1 MSKILN
7 KIENEREGFDI
18 DKPDS
23 KVWENIHQELH
34 PDKKKQGFP
43 WLKLAAVFVVSLGT
57 IWYFKSNSID
67 ENKEVAQVETY
78 IDTSELENGN
88 IDSARVP
95 FPLYKKRKIARGG
108 GWKDISYY
116 LQPGH
121 RSYETPPYSEQ
132 ETGPGYRPFRGN
144 VFKKQVAE
152 NDVTNLEKS
161 NVGFRNVQTH
171 IGRTVSFSNL
181 YMDQTEITNNEYRDF
196 VAGVRNQPVLIEAD
210 GRSGTLGEAGSG
222 SYTYT
227 WDFGSGAPVCVGSS
241 ITLNGSYNVTVT
253 DVNGCVA
260 TNSPGYGYD
269 FQHDLNPDFVY
280 VNGNAVMR
288 NGRSP
293 YTEEQQQEISSGYY
307 YEQYDEF
314 AENEFVKTM
323 EEAVSTFGID
333 VDGAGY
339 SNMRRYINNGFLPP
353 KDAVKLEEM
362 INYFEYKLPEPKN
375 NRPFAVTT
383 ELGAC
388 PWNEKNQ
395 LFQICMKGKSIAQ
408 EEFPASNLVFLIDVS
423 GSMDEANKLPLLK
436 QGFKML
442 VKNLREKDKVS
453 IVVYAGAAGL
463 VLPTTSGKNK
473 EKILE
478 AIDNLNAGGS
488 TAGGEGIMLA
498 YDIAK
503 KNFITGGNNRI
514 ILATDGDFNVGVSD
528 DDALIRLVEEK
539 RKTGVFISVLGFG
552 EGNLQASKMEK
563 IADNGNGNYSYI
575 DQILEAKK
583 VLVSEMGG
591 TLHTIAKDVKLQLEF
606 NPKQVKSYRLLGYEN
621 RMLATEDFE
630 NDLKDAGDLGSGHT
644 IVALYEIVPADG
656 EKEAKSKL
664 KYQST
669 IFNDDEELE
678 KELLTLKFR
687 YKEPDG
693 EKSKLMTYVIKKKL
707 KENMSENFRFASAV
721 AEFGLLI
728 RESEYKGDASFEKL
742 IERAQKSKGDDL
754 KGYRSEFIQ
763 LAEKGEILFNDY
775 HSSK

>member
-7 KIENEREGFDI
+7 KIENEREGFDN

-23 KVWENIHQELH
+23 KVWNNIHKELH
-34 PDKKKQGFP
+34 PEKRKQGFP
-43 WLKLAAVFVVSLGT
+43 WLKLAAVFIVSLGT
-57 IWYFKSNSID
+57 IWYFSDNSKD
-67 ENKEVAQVETY
+67 KNSEMTKVETY
-78 IDTSELENGN
+78 VDTMEMSEEIMKQRRL
-88 IDSARVP
+88 I
-95 FPLYKKRKIARGG
+95 RGG
-108 GWKDISYY
+108 SWKDVQYY
-116 LQPGH
+116 FQSGQ
-121 RSYETPPYSEQ
+121 RTFEKPPYSEQ
-132 ETGPGYRPFRGN
+132 ETDPGFRPFRGN
-144 VFKKQVAE
+144 ISKTQVFESEYLDQ
-152 NDVTNLEKS
+152 TKS
-161 NVGFRNVQTH
+161 NIGFRNVQSN
-171 IGRTVSFSNL
+171 IGRTVSISSF
-181 YMDQTEITNNEYRDF
+181 YMDETEIKNNEYRKF
-196 VAGVRNQPVLIEAD
+196 VGEVRDKLVFTSTNA
-210 GRSGTLGEAGSG
+210 SNSTA
-222 SYTYT
+222 YTY
-227 WDFGSGAPVCVGSS
+227 DFGDGS
-241 ITLNGSYNVTVT
+241 T
-253 DVNGCVA
+253 
-260 TNSPGYGYD
+260 YD
-269 FQHDLNPDFVY
+269 FMHDLNPHFVY
-280 VNGNAVMR
+280 VNGNCVLA

-293 YTEEQQQEISSGYY
+293 YTEQQQELSAGHY

-314 AENEFVKTM
+314 LENEFVKTM

-333 VDGAGY
+333 VDAAGY

-362 INYFEYKLPEPKN
+362 INYFGYNLPEPKN
-375 NRPFAVTT
+375 DRPFAVTT
-383 ELGAC
+383 ELGKC

-395 LFQICMKGKSIAQ
+395 LFQICMKGKSIPQ

-423 GSMDEANKLPLLK
+423 GSMEDANKLPLLK

-463 VLPTTSGKNK
+463 VLSPTSGKNK
-473 EKILE
+473 DKILE

-488 TAGGEGIMLA
+488 TAGGEGILLA

-503 KNFITGGNNRI
+503 KNFIKEGNNRI

-575 DQILEAKK
+575 DGVLEAKK
-583 VLVSEMGG
+583 VLVTEMGG

-656 EKEAKSKL
+656 DNEAKSKL

-669 IFNDDEELE
+669 FITKDEELQ

-728 RESEYKGDASFEKL
+728 RESEYKGNASFDSL
-742 IERAQKSKGDDL
+742 IKRAQKSKGEDL
-754 KGYRSEFIQ
+754 KGYRAEFIQ
-763 LAEKGEILFNDY
+763 LAEKGQILFEEY
-775 HSSK
+775 HSNKKQ

>member
-7 KIENEREGFDI
+7 KIDNEREGFDN
-18 DKPDS
+18 DRPDS
-23 KVWENIHQELH
+23 KIWDNIHQELH
-34 PDKKKQGFP
+34 PEKKKQVFP
-43 WLKLAAVFVVSLGT
+43 WLKLAAVFVISLGT
-57 IWYFKSNSID
+57 IWYFNSD
-67 ENKEVAQVETY
+67 SVEENQEMAQVETY
-78 IDTSELENGN
+78 IDTNELKNESV
-88 IDSARVP
+88 DSSRMN
-95 FPLYKKRKIARGG
+95 LSLNKNRKVIRGS
-108 GWKDISYY
+108 GWKDVGYY
-116 LQPGH
+116 MQSGQ
-121 RSYETPPYSEQ
+121 RSFEKPLYSEQ
-132 ETGPGYRPFRGN
+132 ETGQNFRPFRGSI
-144 VFKKQVAE
+144 FKTKELINEYQ
-152 NDVTNLEKS
+152 DGTNA
-161 NVGFRNVQTH
+161 NVGFRNVQTN
-171 IGRTVSFSNL
+171 IGRTITTSDFYL
-181 YMDQTEITNNEYRDF
+181 DQTEITNNDYLNF
-196 VAGVRNQPVLIEAD
+196 VGGVRDQIVLNNA
-210 GRSGTLGEAGSG
+210 SS
-222 SYTYT
+222 SVTYNMN
-227 WDFGSGAPVCVGSS
+227 SS
-241 ITLNGSYNVTVT
+241 DPLNCGFTVPSEY
-253 DVNGCVA
+253 VEMM
-260 TNSPGYGYD
+260 
-269 FQHDLNPDFVY
+269 HDLNPDFKY
-280 VNGNAVMR
+280 VNGNAVLR
-288 NGRSP
+288 NGRQP
-293 YTEEQQQEISSGYY
+293 YCEQQQAQQQELSAGYY

-314 AENEFVKTM
+314 EENKFVKTT

-333 VDGAGY
+333 VDAAGY
-339 SNMRRYINNGFLPP
+339 SNMRRYISNGFLPP

-362 INYFEYKLPEPKN
+362 INYFTYKLPEPKN

-383 ELGAC
+383 ELGKC

-395 LFQICMKGKSIAQ
+395 LFQICMKGKSIPQ
-408 EEFPASNLVFLIDVS
+408 EDFPASNLVFLIDVS
-423 GSMDEANKLPLLK
+423 GSMDEPNKLPLLK

-498 YDIAK
+498 YDTAK
-503 KNFITGGNNRI
+503 KNFIKGGNNRI

-656 EKEAKSKL
+656 EKEAKSQL

-669 IFNDDEELE
+669 VFSDDEELQ

-693 EKSKLMTYVIKKKL
+693 EKSKLLTYVIKKKL

-728 RESEYKGDASFEKL
+728 RDSEYKGDASFDSL
-742 IERAQKSKGDDL
+742 IERAQKGKGEDL
-754 KGYRSEFIQ
+754 KGYRAEFIQ
-763 LAEKGEILFNDY
+763 LAEKGQLLYEEY
-775 HSSK
+775 HSGK